1 MKNEAAEVSDQEK
14 MVGVEKAP
22 IHKLRKYQEARLDEA
37 LLLGSKIVRVQQ
49 AALRMAPAMT
59 RKLVDRTGILFMHE
73 LYFNLIISIYF
84 TYLLMDCSEIQA
96 SFGAMNSGTKGVR
109 LAYLR
114 PGRFSERSWQGMQM
128 VHYP

>member
-1 MKNEAAEVSDQEK
+1 

-59 RKLVDRTGILFMHE
+59 RKLDRTGILFMHE
-73 LYFNLIISIYF
+73 LYFNSIISIYF

-109 LAYLR
+109 LAGLPSTR
-114 PGRFSERSWQGMQM
+114 P
-128 VHYP
+128 V